1 VSEPDIS
8 RFNGIERSAVLLM
21 ALGEDNAAEILK
33 NMEPREVQ
41 NIGAAMTSLKDITTE
56 ELRGVLGV
64 FLQET
69 HSITTLGLNSNSYIR
84 GVMNKALGPE
94 KGNSLV
100 DRLMSNDGVNG
111 LESLKWMDANTIA
124 EMVKKEH
131 PQVIAVVLGFLES
144 EHAAEVISELP
155 TRLQTDVIIR
165 LSSAEGVQSEALLEL
180 NNILDDAAITSSV
193 SSSDM
198 GGVKT
203 AADILNLVQGG
214 VDQDILS
221 GIDKMYP
228 DLKQQIEDQMFVFA
242 DLVDIDDRG
251 VQTMLRDIPTE
262 RLVLA
267 LKGADEIIKDKFVSN
282 MSKRAAEMMLEDMEV
297 MPPVKLSEVEDA
309 QKEILVI
316 VRKLADDGTIAL
328 GGAGGEE
335 YV

>member
-1 VSEPDIS
+1 
-8 RFNGIERSAVLLM
+8 
-21 ALGEDNAAEILK
+21 
-33 NMEPREVQ
+33 
-41 NIGAAMTSLKDITTE
+41 
-56 ELRGVLGV
+56 
-64 FLQET
+64 
-69 HSITTLGLNSNSYIR
+69 
-84 GVMNKALGPE
+84 MNKALGPE